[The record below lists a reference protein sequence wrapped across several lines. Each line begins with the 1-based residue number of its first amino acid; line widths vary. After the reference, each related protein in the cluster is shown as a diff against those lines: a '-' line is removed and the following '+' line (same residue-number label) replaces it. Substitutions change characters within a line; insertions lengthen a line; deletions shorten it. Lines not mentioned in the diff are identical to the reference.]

1 MGFFGK
7 LLNQSQ
13 PAACVLS
20 ETHAVVRQIVGV
32 LGYDVVATSDYGS
45 RLAPALNFAVEYYD
59 KQIAQIPGPL
69 DISAA
74 HYMHHPLV
82 HALFP
87 ARQEIAHGMGRSVDV
102 KQPLAFLAGADQPEV
117 FALLGV
123 RRQKSGAGAAGDPVF
138 CDHTLRC
145 LAATESGARQ
155 GLRTAALTRLV
166 TAYGEHLEKL
176 RKHEKLPRASWNI
189 ENRADLV
196 AVDGDKDA
204 LVLASEELK
213 PEKMLRG
220 IVAWLQRPGEHL
232 QVIAESRNGAP
243 ADAAHQIEALPEL
256 QIRDRRHWLVCYV
269 RFPTAEGVAAMHNE
283 HGQHRYIRI

>member
-1 MGFFGK
+1 MGFFSK

-32 LGYDVVATSDYGS
+32 LGYDVVATSDYGA

-87 ARQEIAHGMGRSVDV
+87 ARQEISHGIGRSVDV

-123 RRQKSGAGAAGDPVF
+123 RRQKTAGSAGDPVF

-155 GLRTAALTRLV
+155 GLRTAALGRLV
-166 TAYGEHLEKL
+166 SAYGEHLDKL
-176 RKHEKLPRASWNI
+176 RKHEKLPRAEWNI
-189 ENRADLV
+189 ENRTDLSTET
-196 AVDGDKDA
+196 DRDA
-204 LVLASEELK
+204 MVLASGELQA
-213 PEKMLRG
+213 ENMLRG
-220 IVAWLQRPGEHL
+220 MVAWLQRPGEHL
-232 QVIAESRNGAP
+232 QIIAESGAAA
-243 ADAAHQIEALPEL
+243 ADAARQIEALPEL
-256 QIRDRRHWLVCYV
+256 KIRDRRHWLVCFV
-269 RFPTAEGVAAMHNE
+269 RFPTAEGVAAIHNE
-283 HGQHRYIRI
+283 HGQHRYMRI

>member
-1 MGFFGK
+1 MGFFSK

-32 LGYDVVATSDYGS
+32 LGYDVVATPDSGA

-74 HYMHHPLV
+74 HYTHHPLV

-87 ARQEIAHGMGRSVDV
+87 ARQEIAHGIGRSVDV

-123 RRQKSGAGAAGDPVF
+123 RRRKLPGGSVDPVF
-138 CDHTLRC
+138 SDHTLRC

-166 TAYGEHLEKL
+166 AAYGEHLEKL
-176 RKHEKLPRASWNI
+176 RKHDKLPRASWNI
-189 ENRADLV
+189 ENRTDLAAAD
-196 AVDGDKDA
+196 ADKNA
-204 LVLASEELK
+204 MAIAGEELRA
-213 PEKMLRG
+213 ENLLRG
-220 IVAWLQRPGEHL
+220 MVAWLQRPGEHL
-232 QVIAESRNGAP
+232 QVLAESRVAA
-243 ADAAHQIEALPEL
+243 ADAAQQIEALPEL
-256 QIRDRRHWLVCYV
+256 GVRDRRHWLVCFV

-283 HGQHRYIRI
+283 QGQHRYIRI

>member
-1 MGFFGK
+1 MGFFSK

-32 LGYDVVATSDYGS
+32 LGYDVVATADYGS
-45 RLAPALNFAVEYYD
+45 RLAPALNFAVEYFD

-87 ARQEIAHGMGRSVDV
+87 ARQEIAHGIGRSVEV

-123 RRQKSGAGAAGDPVF
+123 RRQKVPGGSGGPVF

-155 GLRTAALTRLV
+155 GLRTAALMRV
-166 TAYGEHLEKL
+166 VAAYGEHLDKL
-176 RKHEKLPRASWNI
+176 RKHEKLPRAAWNI
-189 ENRADLV
+189 ENRTDLTV
-196 AVDGDKDA
+196 VDGDKDA
-204 LVLASEELK
+204 MVLAGEELQ

-232 QVIAESRNGAP
+232 QVMAESRTNAT
-243 ADAAHQIEALPEL
+243 DAAHQIEALPEL
-256 QIRDRRHWLVCYV
+256 LVRDRRHWLVCYV

-283 HGQHRYIRI
+283 HGQHRYIRL